1 MNTTVE
7 RQSELIPDPASV
19 AALVAQLVEGTW
31 PSSDEE
37 RESFF
42 RRLNFKTG
50 DRVDHDSEGSAT
62 ASFILLTEIPGVA
75 FASWDSFRGRFIGV
89 HFHLY
94 SFPDAQAPATRLDN
108 DAVSGKLTDLYGP
121 PTRPWEDEEVPPS
134 IWRVNR
140 CEVVTHLFTMR
151 DSTLMLS
158 ISDEE
163 LAAAAEAEAVHQTH
177 NPDKIDPSS

>member
-1 MNTTVE
+1 MNTTAGP
-7 RQSELIPDPASV
+7 QSELIPDPASV

-37 RESFF
+37 RETLF
-42 RRLNFKTG
+42 RRLHFKTG
-50 DRVDHDSEGSAT
+50 ERLDHDSEGLAT
-62 ASFILLTEIPGVA
+62 ASFTLRADLPSVS
-75 FASWDSFRGRFIGV
+75 FASWDAFRGRFMSV

-94 SFPDAQAPATRLDN
+94 AFPDAQASATRLGHH
-108 DAVSGKLTDLYGP
+108 AVSGKLTALYGQ

-134 IWRVNR
+134 IWKVNR
-140 CEVVTHLFTMR
+140 REIVTHFFTMR

-163 LAAAAEAEAVHQTH
+163 LAAEAEAVHKTH
-177 NPDKIDPSS
+177 NPNRIGPSP